1 MKTLFTVLAFGA
13 ALVVLPPSLGRAEV
27 YKYVDKKGTVHYTD
41 DPDQL
46 PEPQR
51 SKALRELEEK
61 IKKEQERRRKLK
73 QQGIE
78 VPNERL
84 PPAPAPQPVPSGPH
98 PSAKRLEKHKAS
110 RKAWEEKAE
119 KARQRVEE
127 LAKKCAEL
135 ETERD
140 LSNRDRLTGARPG
153 ANQRYQ
159 KVLADYKHCQQE
171 LKSARKYLEV
181 TLPEQARKSGVPP
194 GWVR

>member
-1 MKTLFTVLAFGA
+1 MRTWLTALACGA
-13 ALVVLPPSLGRAEV
+13 FLVIPPPSPGRAEV

-73 QQGIE
+73 EQGIE
-78 VPNERL
+78 VPHEKL
-84 PPAPAPQPVPSGPH
+84 PPAPRPVPSGPH
-98 PSAKRLEKHKAS
+98 PAAKRLEKRKAS
-110 RKAWEEKAE
+110 RKAWEEKAD
-119 KARQRVEE
+119 KARERVLKLE
-127 LAKKCAEL
+127 KKCTEL
-135 ETERD
+135 ETKRD
-140 LSNRDRLTGARPG
+140 LDNRDRLTGARPG

-159 KVLADYKHCQQE
+159 KSLAAYRHCQKE
-171 LKSARKYLEV
+171 LESARKYLEV

-194 GWVR
+194 GWIR